1 MPTSSI
7 VSYRKTRKKPSC
19 DTIARLAPS
28 GEKQNSLML
37 QLSLAHEYELELLL
51 IVDDDELDEDDE
63 LLPFIVVQLMPNDH
77 L

>member
-1 MPTSSI
+1 M
-7 VSYRKTRKKPSC
+7 RKKPSC

-28 GEKQNSLML
+28 GENLSSLML

-63 LLPFIVVQLMPNDH
+63 LLPFIVLQLMPNDH